1 VAKSKYTPDR
11 VEAILGTIRREGS
24 DRAAW
29 EAGGIGKTLFY
40 EWQKKY
46 PEFLNAVAQAKEEFR
61 RNCPDE
67 LKRQARKSLAEYLFN
82 GAIET
87 WESTETIEDASG
99 EVKLIKRSIKT
110 VRRST
115 PQWAIERVLGQPI
128 SELES
133 IKSLT
138 ESGWLKEQLIERLG
152 AAMDKFNESAKVAFQ
167 GDLDDEDLDVQSG
180 R

>member
-1 VAKSKYTPDR
+1 MAKNKYTSER
-11 VEAILGTIRREGS
+11 VEAILEAIRREGS

-29 EAGGIGKTLFY
+29 EAGSIGKTLFY

-46 PEFLNAVAQAKEEFR
+46 PEFLNAVAQAKKEFR
-61 RNCPDE
+61 RSCPEE
-67 LKRQARKSLAEYLFN
+67 LKRQARKSLADYIFN
-82 GAIET
+82 GAIEI

-110 VRRST
+110 VRRGT

-138 ESGWLKEQLIERLG
+138 ESGWLQQQVLERLG
-152 AAMDKFNESAKVAFQ
+152 TAMDKFNESAKVAFQ
-167 GDLDDEDLDVQSG
+167 GDLDDEDLDAQSG
-180 R
+180 G